1 MIDFTE
7 TIVLPEDELA
17 KRRTV
22 ASADERDDVAATAFD
37 DTLVLEDELANRRRP
52 RSLSER

>member
-22 ASADERDDVAATAFD
+22 ASAHERDDVAATAFD

-52 RSLSER
+52 RSSSER